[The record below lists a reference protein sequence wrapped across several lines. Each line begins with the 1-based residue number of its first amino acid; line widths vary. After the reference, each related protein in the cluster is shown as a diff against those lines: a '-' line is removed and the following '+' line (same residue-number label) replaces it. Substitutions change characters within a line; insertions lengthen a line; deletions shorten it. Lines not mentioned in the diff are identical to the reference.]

1 MALTPSDL
9 VELLGRVEHFK
20 RLPVADRET
29 IVNAGQI
36 RIFPAGAVICREGD
50 PCAGMFVL
58 LAGHVH
64 LCKLGPQGQQSIV
77 AEIEPVIMFNE
88 VTVLDGG
95 ANLTT
100 AIAVQ
105 DCTTWN
111 ISHANFL
118 SLMQRYPLVGL
129 AQGLLRVMATRTRR
143 LLSQYEDVSF
153 RSVLA
158 RSAKLLLELS
168 DNGQRPI
175 DRKQLTNT
183 EMAARLSTVPEALS
197 RSLKVFKQN
206 GDILCTRTSII
217 VKQPKA
223 LEKFAQIDP
232 VLFKG

>member
-1 MALTPSDL
+1 MLTPRDL
-9 VELLGRVEHFK
+9 VESLGRVKHFK
-20 RLPVADRET
+20 GLPEADRAE

-36 RIFPAGAVICREGD
+36 CTFPAGTVICREGD

-58 LAGHVH
+58 LSGHVH

-95 ANLTT
+95 PNLTT

-111 ISHANFL
+111 ISHESFQ

-129 AQGLLRVMATRTRR
+129 ARGLLRVMANRTRR
-143 LLSQYEDVSF
+143 LLSQYVDVSF

-175 DRKQLTNT
+175 DRKQFTNT
-183 EMAARLSTVPEALS
+183 EMAARISTVPEALS
-197 RSLKVFKQN
+197 RSLKVFKKN
-206 GDILCTRTSII
+206 GDIVCTRTSIL
-217 VKQPKA
+217 VKQPKT
-223 LEKFAQIDP
+223 LERFAQIEP
-232 VLFKG
+232 TLFKG